1 MLNKVVIASI
11 FGNKALES
19 LANKLGERL
28 PLLDPHVSTVQLVT
42 PELTQMHVLSV
53 LQQKCQGSYGIC

>member
-28 PLLDPHVSTVQLVT
+28 PLLDPHVSTVQFVT
-42 PELTQMHVLSV
+42 SELR
-53 LQQKCQGSYGIC
+53 